1 MPKYTKEFKI
11 KLVLEYLSGETGG
24 REKVSKKYDI
34 PDSTLK
40 NWINK
45 YNSGG
50 FDNLSKKSKN
60 NKYTSEFK
68 LSVIQYRQINN
79 ISLRET
85 AEHFNLVNG
94 SIIYKCEKAYLEGGL
109 SGLED
114 KRGKPKKNMT
124 KSNKKSKTNTAINES
139 EREELIR
146 LREENRLLK
155 MKIIYEKSYRPCYWK
170 RKQKQGKNKDNPQV
184 NKKYPKS
191 KISEWLEIAELPKT
205 SYYEWK
211 MKLEQPIDIV
221 NF

>member
-1 MPKYTKEFKI
+1 MPKYTKEFKT
-11 KLVLEYLSGETGG
+11 KVVLEYLSGELGG
-24 REKVSKKYDI
+24 RPIVAKKHNI

-50 FDNLSKKSKN
+50 FDNLTKKLNN

-79 ISLRET
+79 TSLRET

-94 SIIYKCEKAYLEGGL
+94 SMVYRWEKAYQERGL

-114 KRGKPKKNMT
+114 NRGRHKKDMT
-124 KSNKKSKTNTAINES
+124 KVNKESKNNTPINEN

-155 MKIIYEKSYRPCYWK
+155 MKIIYEKKLQALLLEEEAEAR
-170 RKQKQGKNKDNPQV
+170 RKQR
-184 NKKYPKS
+184 
-191 KISEWLEIAELPKT
+191 
-205 SYYEWK
+205 
-211 MKLEQPIDIV
+211 
-221 NF
+221 